1 MRQAAEKVI
10 MLHAYLL
17 AQSGIPVLYSGDEVF
32 EEGASQQRIFRVL
45 QKLET
50 FRAEHKVFDTQA
62 VVEILE
68 TYDNAVLG
76 IKRIRDKEQLIALFN
91 FSDEEKTAWIQEDG
105 FYIDVMSGEQREG
118 KTVAIPASSFCWLY
132 QA

>member
-1 MRQAAEKVI
+1 MLQVAEKVI

-32 EEGASQQRIFRVL
+32 EEGTSQQRIFRFL
-45 QKLET
+45 QKMET

-62 VVEILE
+62 DVEILE

-76 IKRIRDKEQLIALFN
+76 IKRIRDKEQLIALFD

-118 KTVAIPASSFCWLY
+118 KTVAIPAGSFCWLY

>member
-1 MRQAAEKVI
+1 